1 MRLDL
6 YHYADTETLRRLDRI
21 ESALEIIIERLQKM
35 SLDFSRLETEVSEI
49 TTVIQSSIAS
59 FAAIAQAIRADA
71 ADQTKILSLADAL
84 DQQGAALAGA
94 IAANT
99 GAPAEPTPTV

>member
-21 ESALEIIIERLQKM
+21 ESALETIIERLQKM
-35 SLDFSRLETEVSEI
+35 SLDFFRLETEVSEN
-49 TTVIQSSIAS
+49 TTVIQSAVTLLTG
-59 FAAIAQAIRADA
+59 IAQAIRDAA
-71 ADQTKILSLADAL
+71 ADQTKILSLADTL
-84 DQQGAALAGA
+84 DQQTAALAGA